1 MNVLKMGKVH
11 VVMSGDVFHVVAM
24 GEEIIDITKICISD
38 IMEKD
43 TPVEHPGRGPGS
55 LLSADYPG

>member
-1 MNVLKMGKVH
+1 MKKVH

-24 GEEIIDITKICISD
+24 GEEIIYITKICISD

-43 TPVEHPGRGPGS
+43 TPVEHPERGPGS
-55 LLSADYPG
+55 LLSADYAD

>member
-1 MNVLKMGKVH
+1 
-11 VVMSGDVFHVVAM
+11 MSGDVFHVVAL

-43 TPVEHPGRGPGS
+43 TPVEHPHVPSSGATGQAGRGPGS